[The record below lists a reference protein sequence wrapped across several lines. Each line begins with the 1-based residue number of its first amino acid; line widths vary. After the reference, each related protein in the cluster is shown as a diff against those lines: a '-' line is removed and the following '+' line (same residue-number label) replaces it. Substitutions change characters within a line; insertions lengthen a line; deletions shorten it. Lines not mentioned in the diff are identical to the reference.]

1 MAIAKMRKLNLIA
14 LTYDKDAILNALHR
28 TNAVEVTMHADV
40 ENTKTLE
47 ISGEEGKEYLASVEA
62 ALDILVNAVS
72 ARLKEDGEKKSD
84 VLKDGFDVSY
94 SEFMGIWKE
103 KSAMD
108 TLVAKI
114 GDLTK
119 EKNLLRAELVKTSKE
134 QSTAAIYAELSQSLS
149 AFGDTAHTR
158 GRLGTIEASV
168 KEKLLSELAAVELCD
183 VEIINATAERV
194 LLYVMS
200 HKSVVPTTDNILSAH
215 AFAECPYKT
224 EQSGAEIYRELC
236 EREQEIKE
244 KLQECDNATYTLK
257 GDIRSLKIYCDY
269 LAFSLEKQNTDE
281 KLRATEK
288 TFLLQAYVPAEAEEL
303 VKEELNGVSNA
314 TYMEFSDPTDEEE
327 PPTLLKNGA
336 LVSNF
341 EGVTNT
347 YSVPHYREFDPN
359 AVMAFFYSLFMG
371 FIIGDI
377 GYGIVMFLGGG
388 FLWWKNRA
396 RPTGM
401 SKLAGSF
408 AIGGLFA
415 IFWGVLFNSFFGFS
429 LLPKTVMPNPQ
440 SDMWSLMGI
449 AVPSVLIIA
458 MLIGVGQLFAGYLCK
473 AYQEFRR
480 KNILDGIFSG
490 LIWAVFSVGVALAI
504 VGLLDEAKL
513 PILAKV
519 GGIMA
524 GVSLLIAVLTAGRK
538 EKFIGKFTKGFGAA
552 YGVINYA
559 SDILSYARLYGLML
573 SGVVIAQII
582 AQYSVGFIT
591 GGNVLFIVLGVALLI
606 VGNVFNLVMNLLG
619 AYIHDA
625 RLQYVEFYGRFYEGN
640 GELFRP
646 LGSEHKYI
654 YLLPAKAENK
664 N

>member
-244 KLQECDNATYTLK
+244 KLQECDNATYALK

-288 TFLLQAYVPAEAEEL
+288 TFL
-303 VKEELNGVSNA
+303 
-314 TYMEFSDPTDEEE
+314 
-327 PPTLLKNGA
+327 
-336 LVSNF
+336 
-341 EGVTNT
+341 
-347 YSVPHYREFDPN
+347 
-359 AVMAFFYSLFMG
+359 FYDN
-371 FIIGDI
+371 I
-377 GYGIVMFLGGG
+377 Y
-388 FLWWKNRA
+388 
-396 RPTGM
+396 
-401 SKLAGSF
+401 
-408 AIGGLFA
+408 
-415 IFWGVLFNSFFGFS
+415 
-429 LLPKTVMPNPQ
+429 
-440 SDMWSLMGI
+440 
-449 AVPSVLIIA
+449 
-458 MLIGVGQLFAGYLCK
+458 YL
-473 AYQEFRR
+473 Y
-480 KNILDGIFSG
+480 
-490 LIWAVFSVGVALAI
+490 
-504 VGLLDEAKL
+504 
-513 PILAKV
+513 
-519 GGIMA
+519 
-524 GVSLLIAVLTAGRK
+524 
-538 EKFIGKFTKGFGAA
+538 
-552 YGVINYA
+552 
-559 SDILSYARLYGLML
+559 
-573 SGVVIAQII
+573 
-582 AQYSVGFIT
+582 
-591 GGNVLFIVLGVALLI
+591 
-606 VGNVFNLVMNLLG
+606 
-619 AYIHDA
+619 
-625 RLQYVEFYGRFYEGN
+625 
-640 GELFRP
+640 
-646 LGSEHKYI
+646 
-654 YLLPAKAENK
+654 
-664 N
+664 